1 MNLVELF
8 ELCIL
13 TPRRGLG
20 NIPFPWALNAWCWSW
35 GVIFPRHA
43 KLVLFFVLLMLSVEA
58 FPSWVVTLVIRVVV
72 VGAVVEVVFAS
83 G

>member
-1 MNLVELF
+1 M
-8 ELCIL
+8 

-20 NIPFPWALNAWCWSW
+20 NILFPRALNAWCWSR
-35 GVIFPRHA
+35 GVIFPGHS

-72 VGAVVEVVFAS
+72 VVAIVEVVFAS